1 MEVTKKDVEKLI
13 ELRKQNTFLNHLGTV
28 FSRDMSSN
36 GEIKLNEIKVWKQ
49 NMWNVTFYPIFTF
62 TFNDKNH
69 LTKIKDELN
78 PIAKTLIVILFL
90 VFFYVII
97 PEDLSDFN
105 FNLRL
110 FTVLVTVIFL
120 IICLARV
127 VYKNEKNNQLKEIFE
142 ILDIE
147 VEGKDAEKE
156 WSLKNI
162 FIRILTYPFSF
173 FVIAISVWS
182 FFNDGIEGIIRS
194 FFAIGICSIYLYSDI
209 KMILRAK
216 KTTASRVSSKKQ
228 S

>member
-1 MEVTKKDVEKLI
+1 MEVTKKDVENLI
-13 ELRKQNTFLNHLGTV
+13 EVRKQNTFLNHLWNV
-28 FSRDMSSN
+28 FSRDMSSK
-36 GEIKLNEIKVWKQ
+36 GEININEIKVWKQ

-78 PIAKTLIVILFL
+78 PIAKTFIAILFIAI
-90 VFFYVII
+90 FYIII
-97 PEDLSDFN
+97 PENLSDFN

-120 IICLARV
+120 IILLARV
-127 VYKNEKNNQLKEIFE
+127 VYKYEKNNQLKEIFE

-147 VEGKDAEKE
+147 VEDEDAEKE

-182 FFNDGIEGIIRS
+182 FFNDGIEGMIRG
-194 FFAIGICSIYLYSDI
+194 FFGIVICAIYLYSDI
-209 KMILRAK
+209 KIIVRAK
-216 KTTASRVSSKKQ
+216 KL
-228 S
+228 